1 MHTLPSSRDVIV
13 ITPGMNLIPHFLK
26 TLKFMVFSVV
36 KDDEVKLVFHYS
48 CTIINVNQKE
58 LQHTVTQELQY

>member
-1 MHTLPSSRDVIV
+1 
-13 ITPGMNLIPHFLK
+13 
-26 TLKFMVFSVV
+26 MVFSVL
-36 KDDEVKLVFHYS
+36 KDDEVNLVFHYF

>member
-1 MHTLPSSRDVIV
+1 
-13 ITPGMNLIPHFLK
+13 
-26 TLKFMVFSVV
+26 MVFSVV
-36 KDDEVKLVFHYS
+36 KDDEVNLVFHYS

>member
-1 MHTLPSSRDVIV
+1 MHTSPSSRDVIA
-13 ITPGMNLIPHFLK
+13 ITPGVNLVPHFFK

>member
-1 MHTLPSSRDVIV
+1 
-13 ITPGMNLIPHFLK
+13 
-26 TLKFMVFSVV
+26 MVFLVV
-36 KDDEVKLVFHYS
+36 KDDEVNLVFYYS